1 MNSCKVKYCILV
13 GVTADTDDLVT
24 YNGVFGWNCFKRNRY
39 VKSVDKDFNIT
50 YTGDEKEALCFY
62 DDVLA
67 TKTMRAMLKDK
78 NFRNT
83 HILVWYYERGAL
95 SEKERRM
102 NEWWGEL
109 RDKWTSKI
117 MHYPNEHWHKFNN
130 LQPVLMNHTVGEY
143 ERNPY

>member
-1 MNSCKVKYCILV
+1 MNSVKVRYCILV
-13 GVTADTDDLVT
+13 GVTADADEFVT
-24 YNGVFGWNCFKRNRY
+24 YNGVFGWNCSERNRY
-39 VKSVDKDFNIT
+39 VKSVDEGFNIT
-50 YTGDEKEALCFY
+50 YTDDENEALRFY

-67 TKTMRAMLKDK
+67 TKTMCAMLEDK

-95 SEKERRM
+95 SEQERRI
-102 NEWWGEL
+102 NELCGKL
-109 RDKWTSKI
+109 RDKWTSKV